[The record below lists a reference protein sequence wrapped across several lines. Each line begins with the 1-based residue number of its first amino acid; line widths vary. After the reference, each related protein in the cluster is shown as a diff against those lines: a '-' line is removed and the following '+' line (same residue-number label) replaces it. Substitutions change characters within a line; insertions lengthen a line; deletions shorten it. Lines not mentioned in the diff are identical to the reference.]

1 MGDFKVGRLYMLLIA
16 EKYPYNKIY
25 IPCLFTGLY
34 VYPESFKDWEI
45 AVARVLAISYTLESL
60 GAVEEDL

>member
-45 AVARVLAISYTLESL
+45 AVARVLAISYTL
-60 GAVEEDL
+60 